1 MKLLSQNYNLKMP
14 PKKQK
19 SNCGRFN
26 VGQYMS
32 VLSQKRIEAVN
43 SNKKILALN
52 EESKKLQIEKDTLQ
66 KTLETLK
73 PSNEQFIIKILQQ
86 RTTQT
91 PVQAD
96 SNNKNGSQNVWS
108 MSDTIARNRKSE
120 PTNET
125 LSKHSRER

>member
-1 MKLLSQNYNLKMP
+1 MP

-19 SNCGRFN
+19 SNCGHFN

-32 VLSQKRIEAVN
+32 VFSQKRIEAVN
-43 SNKKILALN
+43 SNKKILAVN
-52 EESKKLQIEKDTLQ
+52 EESKKLQIEKDKLQ

-73 PSNEQFIIKILQQ
+73 PSNEQFIIKILQH

-91 PVQAD
+91 PVQTD

-108 MSDTIARNRKSE
+108 MSDTVARNR
-120 PTNET
+120 
-125 LSKHSRER
+125 